1 LDNLARFPK
10 KIVNQWQLQMYAVHG
25 KDVQSYWS
33 KNINPSHIENIN
45 WATVEKAMKES
56 PLTMQWFAS
65 KHAVGMCAV
74 GKFLKRWKESD
85 TDA

>member
-1 LDNLARFPK
+1 
-10 KIVNQWQLQMYAVHG
+10 MYAVHG

-45 WATVEKAMKES
+45 WATVEKA
-56 PLTMQWFAS
+56 
-65 KHAVGMCAV
+65 